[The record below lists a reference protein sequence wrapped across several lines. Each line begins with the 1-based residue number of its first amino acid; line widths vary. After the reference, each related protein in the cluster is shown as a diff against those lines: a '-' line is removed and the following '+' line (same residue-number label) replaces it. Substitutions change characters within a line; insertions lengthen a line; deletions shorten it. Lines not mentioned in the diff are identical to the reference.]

1 MIRGESKIIHD
12 ACRFIHIS
20 LLNLLEDRT
29 LHNCLSILIIMM
41 FIKTSYDFLDL
52 EYMGVDSKISV

>member
-20 LLNLLEDRT
+20 LLKDRT

-41 FIKTSYDFLDL
+41 FIKTNYDFLDL